1 MTDGS
6 WSWRRMETGDIPSVS
21 AIAQVVHPSFP
32 EDDAVFAERVALYP
46 AGCRILIGEAGA
58 PQGYILSHPWRGA
71 PPKLNSL
78 LRALPAPDVYYI
90 HDLSVL
96 PDQRGSG
103 AASQVVLDV
112 LEQARGDGLSRA
124 ALVAVNHSV
133 PFWSR
138 LGFAIADDPAMQRA
152 LGSYGDD
159 ARYMVNDL
167 AGTVA

>member
-1 MTDGS
+1 MSAGS
-6 WSWRRMETGDIPSVS
+6 WTWRRMESTDIASVS
-21 AIAQVVHPSFP
+21 AIARIVHPSFP

-46 AGCRILIGEAGA
+46 AGCRLLIGEANA
-58 PQGYILSHPWRGA
+58 PQGYVLSHPWRGA

-96 PDQRGSG
+96 PQQRGSG
-103 AASQVVLDV
+103 AASQVVRDL
-112 LEQARGDGLSRA
+112 LEHARGEGFTRA
-124 ALVAVNHSV
+124 ALVAVNNSV

-159 ARYMVNDL
+159 ARYMTAPL
-167 AGTVA
+167 A